1 MNGPL
6 SGLRTWLGIASA
18 AIIVSA
24 LVFVAGG
31 GGGSMTTI
39 SAQFEEAPGLYAGNH
54 VDVLGIPVGS
64 VTGVKP
70 EAGYVL
76 VTMHVRSSL
85 KLPAGAGAVIM
96 APTVVADRFVA
107 LSPPYT
113 GGSTLRPGAVIPLG
127 RTAIPQSVDAVYAAL
142 NDLANQLGPNGANKT
157 GALTDLVHR
166 LALQFGNAGPD
177 FNSAVVNVSG
187 ALHGFA
193 QNSTQLADLLNNLGN
208 LSKALATNSGTYTSF
223 TTDLAA
229 VSQILANDRSDLAS
243 VLSSL
248 QQLFANLTSF
258 IEADGSQLGA
268 SITNLKTFAAS
279 LVTQQ
284 QALAKILDLSPLDL
298 QNLDN
303 AIDQSAPGGPA
314 LRGRYD
320 AVASTQQLFNQV
332 CGNSA
337 LRFLVILATG
347 TQTNP
352 LTVATPVDTLC
363 GIGNALN
370 ALTPPPGAS
379 PGPNMTLA
387 ALAS

>member
-1 MNGPL
+1 MTGPL
-6 SGLRTWLGIASA
+6 AGLRTWLAVASA
-18 AIIVSA
+18 SIFLAAVA
-24 LVFVAGG
+24 FVVVV
-31 GGGSMTTI
+31 GGGSTKTV
-39 SAQFEEAPGLYAGNH
+39 SAQFAEAPGLYPGNH
-54 VDVLGIPVGS
+54 VDVLGIPVGA
-64 VTGVKP
+64 VTGVKA

-76 VTMHVRSSL
+76 VTMQVRSSL
-85 KLPAGAGAVIM
+85 KIPTGASAVIM
-96 APTVVADRFVA
+96 APTVVADRFVE
-107 LSPPYT
+107 LSPSYT
-113 GGSTLRPGAVIPLG
+113 GGSTLPPGSVIPLN

-142 NDLANQLGPNGANKT
+142 NSLAYQLGPNGVNKT
-157 GALTDLVHR
+157 GALTDVVHR
-166 LALQFGNAGPD
+166 LAVQFGDAGPD
-177 FNSAVVNVSG
+177 FKSAIVNVSG

-193 QNSTQLADLLNNLGN
+193 QNSTQLTDLLNNLGN
-208 LSKALATNSGTYTSF
+208 LSKALASNSGTYTSF
-223 TTDLAA
+223 TANLAA

-248 QQLFANLTSF
+248 QQLFANLTAF
-258 IEADGSQLGA
+258 IEADGPQLGA
-268 SITNLKTFAAS
+268 SISNLRTFASS
-279 LVTQQ
+279 LVSQQ
-284 QALAKILDLSPLDL
+284 QSLAKALDLSPLSL

-303 AIDQSAPGGPA
+303 AIDKSAPGGPA

-320 AVASTQQLFNQV
+320 AVAATQQLFNQV

-387 ALAS
+387 ALTS

>member
-1 MNGPL
+1 MNRLIARAAPL
-6 SGLRTWLGIASA
+6 LGAAA
-18 AIIVSA
+18 AIIILAA
-24 LVFVAGG
+24 LAFVVVV
-31 GGGSMTTI
+31 GGGSTKPI
-39 SAQFEEAPGLYAGNH
+39 SAQFAEAPGLYAGNH

-64 VTGVKP
+64 VTGVKAEP
-70 EAGYVL
+70 GYVL
-76 VTMHVRSSL
+76 VTMQVRSDL
-85 KLPAGAGAVIM
+85 KIPSDTNAVIM
-96 APTVVADRFVA
+96 APTVVADRFVELTPA
-107 LSPPYT
+107 YSS
-113 GGSTLRPGAVIPLG
+113 GSVLAAGSVIPLG

-142 NDLANQLGPNGANKT
+142 NNLAYQLGPNGANRT
-157 GALTDLVHR
+157 GALTDVVHR

-193 QNSTQLADLLNNLGN
+193 QNSSQLTDLLNNLGN
-208 LSKALATNSGTYTSF
+208 LSKALATNSGTYASF
-223 TTDLAA
+223 TNDLAA
-229 VSQILANDRSDLAS
+229 VSQILANDRGDLAS

-258 IEADGSQLGA
+258 IQADGSHLGS
-268 SITNLKTFAAS
+268 SISDLSTFANS
-279 LVTQQ
+279 LVSQQ
-284 QALAKILDLSPLDL
+284 EALKKILDLSPLDL

-303 AIDQSAPGGPA
+303 AIDKAAPGGPA

-352 LTVATPVDTLC
+352 LTVAAPVDTLC

-379 PGPNMTLA
+379 PGPNLTLA
-387 ALAS
+387 ALTS